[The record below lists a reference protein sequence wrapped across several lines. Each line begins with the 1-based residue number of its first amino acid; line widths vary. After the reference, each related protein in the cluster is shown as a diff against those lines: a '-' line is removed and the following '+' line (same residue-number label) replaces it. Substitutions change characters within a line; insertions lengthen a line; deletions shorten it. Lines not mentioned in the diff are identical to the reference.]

1 MIIRSGIASEDIVR
15 IKSKQHLN
23 ISVCWSKRKEAQ
35 RQDSW
40 LKERARYSLA
50 ETLVWFNLLDFFNQ
64 NTLTLNEQQRL
75 LTELEKDPQV
85 VSTLG
90 LTPAKFPDL
99 VENNPMIAI
108 EILLILMQVK
118 KKFER
123 DQGSDFHIPSHQDG
137 SPSITEY
144 FSVLVNMEMSLHSME
159 VSTDRQRLNCFS
171 WCLFLGCE
179 QTYHGGWVAHRVHP
193 PLHIKLYFHLW
204 DHQGQVHAEQVRLC
218 LLPKPNQTF
227 KACEVGLRISAIPY
241 QEQNHQRPGKDYE
254 FLLGLF

>member
-50 ETLVWFNLLDFFNQ
+50 ETLVWFNLLGFNQ

-108 EILLILMQVK
+108 EILLILMQARSEEEGK
-118 KKFER
+118 SLLEN
-123 DQGSDFHIPSHQDG
+123 
-137 SPSITEY
+137 Y
-144 FSVLVNMEMSLHSME
+144 FYLRM
-159 VSTDRQRLNCFS
+159 
-171 WCLFLGCE
+171 
-179 QTYHGGWVAHRVHP
+179 A
-193 PLHIKLYFHLW
+193 
-204 DHQGQVHAEQVRLC
+204 
-218 LLPKPNQTF
+218 LP
-227 KACEVGLRISAIPY
+227 A
-241 QEQNHQRPGKDYE
+241 
-254 FLLGLF
+254 